1 MEDLFGKKV
10 TVLGAGIS
18 GEALASSAVRSGA
31 SVFVTE
37 SKADIPEDRRL
48 GLKDMGVNFEI
59 GGHSS
64 KALECDLMLVSSGVS
79 PKAPLLLEARDAGI
93 KVMGEVDFVL
103 PKLDGKVVVVTGTN
117 GKTTTTSLIAHL
129 LEVSGL
135 DALALGNIGSPLGD
149 FAGERRDVFVIE
161 LSSFQLHWT
170 EKSEFDISV
179 ITNIAPDHIDW
190 HGSYENYI
198 SAKKKAISHRRDTGW
213 SIVQEKDRSLL
224 GGQSDPRTIG
234 LTLEN
239 DLKKDGIFINNERAI
254 AVIEGVRHDLFMS
267 KQVPLLGGHNIE
279 NAAMAATACILS
291 SSRKI
296 DWSMGLASYQAPPH
310 RCQFIVEKDGISYV
324 DDSKGT
330 NVASTCTALRSIPG
344 GKVVILGGKGKGEN
358 YRELALAVKD
368 NCRYAILLGEER
380 FAIADALKEQNV
392 TDWQMVESMEEAVV
406 KASRR
411 AKRGDTVLL
420 SPACTSWDMYGS
432 YRERGD
438 HFSGL
443 AKAIEGIDVKS

>member
-1 MEDLFGKKV
+1 MEDFFGKKV

-18 GEALASSAVRSGA
+18 GEALASCAVRSGA

-37 SKADIPEDRRL
+37 SKADIPEERRL
-48 GLKDMGVNFEI
+48 ALKGMGVDFEI

-79 PKAPLLLEARDAGI
+79 PTAPLLLEARDFGI
-93 KVMGEVDFVL
+93 EVIGEVDFVL
-103 PKLDGKVVVVTGTN
+103 PNLDGKVIAVTGTN

-129 LEVSGL
+129 LKVSGL
-135 DALALGNIGSPLGD
+135 DALAVGNIGSPLGT
-149 FAGERRDVFVIE
+149 FAGEKRDVFVIE
-161 LSSFQLHWT
+161 LSSFQLYWT
-170 EKSEFDISV
+170 EKAEFDISV
-179 ITNIAPDHIDW
+179 VTNIAPDHIDW

-198 SAKKKAISHRRDTGW
+198 LAKKKAISRRGDTGW
-213 SIVQEKDRSLL
+213 SIVQEKDRVLL
-224 GGQSDPRTIG
+224 GGQGDPRTIG

-239 DLKKDGIFINNERAI
+239 DLKKDGIYIGDERAT
-254 AVIEGVRHDLFMS
+254 AVIEGIRHDLFKS
-267 KQVPLLGGHNIE
+267 EQVPLLGGHNIE

-291 SSRKI
+291 SCKET
-296 DWSMGLASYQAPPH
+296 DWSIGLASYQAPPH
-310 RCQFIVEKDGISYV
+310 RCQFIVKKNGISYV

-344 GKVVILGGKGKGEN
+344 GKVVILGGKGKGES

-380 FAIADALKEQNV
+380 FAIAEALKEQGI
-392 TDWQMVESMEEAVV
+392 TDWEMVRSMEEAVIEASG
-406 KASRR
+406 KA
-411 AKRGDTVLL
+411 KKGDTVLL

-443 AKAIEGIDVKS
+443 AKAIEGIDVGS